1 MFFFYPI
8 LEALSEG
15 RIIRKSVALMLRLLG
30 VLVLIGGLVPGV
42 LALGMAFQDEVPFS
56 LVLGSLL
63 MAVFLLAG
71 AVCVAQILFYRAR
84 SVEQVPDGPYT
95 VVPILALLLRM
106 IGETWAVGLLAAGL
120 GGCFAM
126 WIAGAGAMSFLRHSL
141 PFDGAIPLASGYL
154 GGALYFLGMSF
165 AAFAV
170 LLVHYF
176 LAEIT
181 GVLVDMA
188 MNLRVLAGKPA
199 AAAQAPVD
207 PGPQLLPIPTPVRA
221 PVPVPAPLPA
231 PSPAAPVLAPAPRT
245 CPHCGAAQEQ
255 GSRFCEAC
263 GTRQP

>member
-1 MFFFYPI
+1 MGGAR
-8 LEALSEG
+8 EKTAGTEG
-15 RIIRKSVALMLRLLG
+15 ISKGAAA
-30 VLVLIGGLVPGV
+30 
-42 LALGMAFQDEVPFS
+42 LALAFQKEVPFT
-56 LVLGSLL
+56 LALGSLL
-63 MAVFLLAG
+63 LALFVLVG

-95 VVPILALLLRM
+95 VVPILALLFRM

-126 WIAGAGAMSFLRHSL
+126 WVAGSEGTSALRQSL
-141 PFDGAIPLASGYL
+141 PFDGAIPRASGPL
-154 GGALYFLGMSF
+154 GGALYFLGMSI

-188 MNLRVLAGKPA
+188 TNLRVLAAQPA
-199 AAAQAPVD
+199 AAAQVPLN
-207 PGPQLLPIPTPVRA
+207 PGPQPRPAPT
-221 PVPVPAPLPA
+221 PLPA

-245 CPHCGAAQEQ
+245 CPHCGTAQEQ

-263 GTRQP
+263 GTRLP